1 MGTRDSS
8 RSGVRPDAA
17 ASSRPTEAEKGKH
30 VTPAT
35 SDVEDGALAAAA
47 EKPAV
52 LFTINAVDGRGEE
65 AIPED
70 DPRIRDLPPTVRRV
84 VSLTDDPT
92 LATFTFRYFVLS
104 LLFVMPGAFLSM
116 MSVSSVLCS
125 IPPLSHEGLS
135 FSSCPSSWPKNAPE
149 RAPRTFAVG
158 NC

>member
-1 MGTRDSS
+1 MGARDSS
-8 RSGVRPDAA
+8 HSGVSPKAAEPGQPTETEKEQHLTPVTPDAED
-17 ASSRPTEAEKGKH
+17 STS

-35 SDVEDGALAAAA
+35 SDVGDGALAAP

-52 LFTINAVDGRGEE
+52 LFTINAHDGLGEE

-116 MSVSSVLCS
+116 MSVSSTRYS
-125 IPPLSHEGLS
+125 
-135 FSSCPSSWPKNAPE
+135 
-149 RAPRTFAVG
+149 
-158 NC
+158 